1 MKILKIEYDNFG
13 PYGENNVIEFLDDS
27 SLVLIKGQ
35 NGFGKST
42 ILNLI
47 IFSLYG
53 KVNNYNNRDFVNIF
67 NKKLKTIITFIS
79 NRNEIVQIER
89 RLQPND
95 LQITI
100 NGKVD
105 DKSDESK
112 KRDIDL
118 WIETDLIGIPFKVF
132 SNLLVLSI
140 NDFKSF
146 LKMGVADKRNI
157 IDKIIGIDE
166 YNNILDHIK
175 TERNETQTEINLI
188 KNSIEKYN
196 KTLIELDH
204 KIEISNKKFLEQQS
218 KKLDDLKNEILKID
232 TELVE
237 LKDKIIGVESIIH
250 DFNIIKAQKTK
261 ILSDCNHEFK
271 VIKKE
276 IELHK
281 SGKCPTC
288 GSILNDVNH
297 ISVLTNKQKELLQFA
312 LSINKEI
319 KQNEE
324 KIIARQ
330 KELKELE
337 SIQSK
342 LIFNKRL
349 IQSELQSI
357 NSNTKNNDI
366 NLLDLKTHISNEIK
380 KETSNLEIKLKNQS
394 ILNILEMEVL
404 SDTGVKKIAI
414 GTVIPVINK
423 KISEYLSKLCINY
436 EVEFDEMF
444 NPVIRKMGNVVPQS
458 IFSTGER
465 KMIDLIIVLA
475 FIGFIKLKWPNI
487 NLIFLDELLSS
498 IDQENLQRILYLY
511 KTVSRELNMNM
522 LTVSHTELPLQVF
535 DWIIEPVK
543 KGDFSELLI
552 SRNG

>member
-13 PYGENNVIEFLDDS
+13 PYGENNIIEFLDDS

-237 LKDKIIGVESIIH
+237 LKDKIISVESIIH